1 MGLCVCAP
9 NTPEV
14 SVRLD
19 PFLRPAVR
27 FLQFPLLRLLPS
39 SPPCSHS
46 LVKFYT
52 VSVFLLYLLSW
63 SYCHQNLNGLTS
75 ITCFHSVSQNLTG
88 ATLQQPLSLWFFDLL
103 RTQNAP
109 SESKLFSPISLL
121 KHCCFSVDFP
131 FFCLFFS
138 FFYKWMYIL
147 LVVLHFN
154 LICWLLSIVHELRAE
169 LKVDTQNVVRG
180 LYSDRWAKPWTYQ
193 VTLWLMSDM
202 LGWGYEAR
210 PCDTYQPIFW
220 WCDICRSIVG
230 QCMFLSLF
238 LVLLLGFETWEA
250 AFGNIMERVIYQ
262 WHVAFR

>member
-1 MGLCVCAP
+1 MFTIFPSQISSFLFFTPYPTP
-9 NTPEV
+9 NFVVYCCGP
-14 SVRLD
+14 VRLRSKHSWSLC
-19 PFLRPAVR
+19 PARPVLRPAVR

-138 FFYKWMYIL
+138 FFLQMNVHTVGGFAFQLDL
-147 LVVLHFN
+147 LVV
-154 LICWLLSIVHELRAE
+154 IDCA
-169 LKVDTQNVVRG
+169 
-180 LYSDRWAKPWTYQ
+180 WAQSWVKSGHTECGQRTVQWQ
-193 VTLWLMSDM
+193 MS
-202 LGWGYEAR
+202 
-210 PCDTYQPIFW
+210 
-220 WCDICRSIVG
+220 
-230 QCMFLSLF
+230 
-238 LVLLLGFETWEA
+238 
-250 AFGNIMERVIYQ
+250 
-262 WHVAFR
+262 